1 MYWKKQPVKNEE
13 VTETKQGEID
23 SSENLKLEKNALP
36 EGYEWDSCYLEE
48 LCMFLKKYYIRDSN
62 YAFDYPLELLKL
74 ATDEKFIISIRD
86 TETKIMHG
94 CITGVPSTV
103 NVNGTSLKMIQINFL
118 CVDNDSRS
126 KGFGPLLI
134 NEISRRAREYNIR
147 QAVYTIVKRVS
158 PPLTEVRY
166 WHRLINVK
174 KLNSIGFSKARE
186 IPNLVLGSSRFREMT
201 KKDIPRVTQ
210 ILQKYLLKF
219 KLYIEIDEKYVE
231 KWLLP
236 RKDVMYSY
244 ISDTTDQFLSF
255 YSIPYVHVE
264 SGNVVKQAY
273 TFYNV
278 GNCLKDAIIMA
289 RNRGFD
295 VYNCT
300 NISVSEEELVLNRFM
315 KGTGTNNYYLYNW
328 NVDEKITPMDI
339 GFTLV

>member
-1 MYWKKQPVKNEE
+1 MYWKNQPVKKEE
-13 VTETKQGEID
+13 NDCIEGEID
-23 SSENLKLEKNALP
+23 SSENLKLEKNVLP
-36 EGYEWDSCYLEE
+36 DGYEWDSCYLEE
-48 LCMFLKKYYIRDSN
+48 LCMFLKKYYIRDSL

-74 ATDEKFIISIRD
+74 AIDEKFVISIRNS
-86 TETKIMHG
+86 ETKIMHG
-94 CITGVPSTV
+94 CITGVPSMV

-118 CVDNDSRS
+118 CIDNDSRS
-126 KGFGPLLI
+126 KGFAPLLI
-134 NEISRRAREYNIR
+134 NEISRRAREHNIR

-186 IPNLVLGSSRFREMT
+186 IPNLVLGSSSFREMT
-201 KKDIPRVTQ
+201 KKDIPRVTRM
-210 ILQKYLLKF
+210 LQKHLRQF
-219 KLYIEIDEKYVE
+219 KLYLEIDEKYVE
-231 KWLLP
+231 NWLLP

-264 SGNVVKQAY
+264 SGSVVKQAY

-300 NISVSEEELVLNRFM
+300 DIGVDEEELVKHKFV

-328 NVDEKITPMDI
+328 NIDEKITPKDI

>member
-1 MYWKKQPVKNEE
+1 MYWKNQPVKKEE
-13 VTETKQGEID
+13 NDCIEGEID
-23 SSENLKLEKNALP
+23 SSENLKLEKNVLP
-36 EGYEWDSCYLEE
+36 DGYEWDSCYLEE
-48 LCMFLKKYYIRDSN
+48 LYTFLKKYYIRDSQ
-62 YAFDYPLELLKL
+62 YAFDYTLELLRL
-74 ATDEKFIISIRD
+74 AIDEKFVISIRD
-86 TETKIMHG
+86 SKTKIMHG
-94 CITGVPSTV
+94 CITGVPSMV

-118 CVDNDSRS
+118 CVDNDLRS
-126 KGFGPLLI
+126 KGLAPLLI

-147 QAVYTIVKRVS
+147 QAVYTICKRVS
-158 PPLTEVRY
+158 QPLTEVRC

-174 KLNSIGFSKARE
+174 KLYKVGFSSDSRE
-186 IPNLVLGSSRFREMT
+186 RAHKIIGNSHLRDMT
-201 KKDIPRVTQ
+201 RKDIPRVTQ
-210 ILQKYLLKF
+210 MLQKHLRQF
-219 KLYIEIDEKYVE
+219 KLYIEIDKEYVE

-300 NISVSEEELVLNRFM
+300 DIGVDEEELVKHKFV

-328 NVDEKITPMDI
+328 NIDEKITPKDI